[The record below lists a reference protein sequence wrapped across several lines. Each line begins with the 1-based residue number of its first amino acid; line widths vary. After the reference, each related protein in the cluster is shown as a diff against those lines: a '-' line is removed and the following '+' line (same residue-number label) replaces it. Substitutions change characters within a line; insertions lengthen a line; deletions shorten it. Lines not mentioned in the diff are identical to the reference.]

1 LARFRREARTL
12 ASLSHRNIAAI
23 YGLEESGDVDCLVM
37 ELVDGETLRGP
48 LPLEKALDYAHQ
60 IADALEAAHDRGII
74 HRDLKPTNINVTPQG
89 RVKVQ

>member
-12 ASLSHRNIAAI
+12 ASLSHPNIAAI

>member
-1 LARFRREARTL
+1 
-12 ASLSHRNIAAI
+12 
-23 YGLEESGDVDCLVM
+23 LEESGDVDCLVM